1 LVTAL
6 SLPFGHYKE
15 ALMFNF
21 PVPLWLF
28 PVTYV
33 ISQFDIAFHGNT
45 GFVYVSTLAVA
56 LTLMVFVRKR
66 PVEKIAMVATTVF
79 ASFYLFFAVYSDV
92 W

>member
-1 LVTAL
+1 
-6 SLPFGHYKE
+6 
-15 ALMFNF
+15 MFNF